1 MSTTINP
8 GVCKGCG
15 AAILWIKNE
24 KGNAEPFDAQVRR
37 VLHVEGDRMPGGT
50 VVAITYHGEGWASPA
65 SEWKLD
71 SAHLPHFI
79 TCPKRDQFK
88 TTGRKETAP

>member
-1 MSTTINP
+1 MMTINP

-24 KGNAEPFDAQVRR
+24 KGKAEPFDAAVRR
-37 VLHVEGDRMPGGT
+37 VLHVESDPQPGGSKFG
-50 VVAITYHGEGWASPA
+50 VGNAGQPWASPA
-65 SEWKLD
+65 GEWELD
-71 SAHLPHFI
+71 VAHLPHFI

-88 TTGRKETAP
+88 KPKETTA